1 MSFAPKDTVTV
12 VRHYLD
18 RDKLNKIAEIL
29 DIQPPERDRIVSAQI
44 VIGPPQTPPSG
55 SAPSSTA
62 GRSRSPSRP
71 RRSRRQSE

>member
-18 RDKLNKIAEIL
+18 RDKLNKIADAL
-29 DIQPPERDRIVSAQI
+29 GIQPPERDQIISAQI

-55 SAPSSTA
+55 RTAPPRGS
-62 GRSRSPSRP
+62 RSRSPSGP
-71 RRSRRQSE
+71 RAPRRQSE